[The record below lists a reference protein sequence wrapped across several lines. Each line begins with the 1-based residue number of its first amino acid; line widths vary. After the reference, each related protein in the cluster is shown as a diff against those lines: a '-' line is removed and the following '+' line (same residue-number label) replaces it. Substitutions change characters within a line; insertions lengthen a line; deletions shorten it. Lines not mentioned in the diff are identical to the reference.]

1 MNRTQHIIMLLAFL
15 LATLTACES
24 NDMPIQHADNY
35 DYISFAAQTAKIQTR
50 TDPYE
55 NYSSQKHPANMGV
68 FAHYSANT
76 IPTLVEANS
85 IYSNE
90 AITYDSISG
99 NWTTNNRKRW
109 DDYLG
114 KAQQFLFFAYMPKV
128 EGTSLTATTSTSA
141 DGLSTTCTY
150 SLSFPFAMTQAS
162 TSTGVSTPQAVPAI
176 FDTKEA
182 PIICA
187 TSESKEGTDASGK
200 EYTFQRVVN
209 FRFDQTLAGYKLL
222 FLLDKTM
229 GAIRQFRI
237 KSVTLSGELAT
248 QGTVSRTYTW
258 SEASRSW
265 AAGAITW
272 SNIQRRNFGVGETSL
287 PEFKIPNKDI
297 LLNSTNNTN
306 STGDTKAEEYVQW
319 GPDFFIIPDKE
330 FKPSIKVNYDVVFKD
345 QNQKEVITRE
355 NITSRIILND
365 QNFNNLKPDQGI
377 RYITPIRIL
386 IQPRY
391 LYVLAD
397 QDAYTGHL
405 LIE

>member
-1 MNRTQHIIMLLAFL
+1 MLLAFF

-35 DYISFAAQTAKIQTR
+35 DYISFAAQTAKLQTR
-50 TDPYE
+50 TESYE
-55 NYSSQKHPANMGV
+55 NYSPLKHPDNMGV

-76 IPTLVEANS
+76 IPTLDAANS

-90 AITYDSISG
+90 AITYNSSSG

-128 EGTSLTATTSTSA
+128 EGTSLTATTNTSA

-162 TSTGVSTPQAVPAI
+162 TTTGTSTPQAAPAI

-187 TSESKEGTDASGK
+187 TPESKEGTDAAGK
-200 EYTFQRVVN
+200 EYTFERVVN

-222 FLLDKTM
+222 FQLDKTM

-248 QGTVSRTYTW
+248 QGTVSRTYVW
-258 SEASRSW
+258 SEASRRW
-265 AAGAITW
+265 QAGSITW
-272 SNIQRRNFGVGETSL
+272 SNIQRENFGGTSL
-287 PEFKIPNKDI
+287 PEFQIPNKESI
-297 LLNSTNNTN
+297 LVNNTSNTN
-306 STGDTKAEEYVQW
+306 STGDTKAEDYVQW
-319 GPDFFIIPDKE
+319 GQDFFIIPDKE
-330 FKPSIKVNYDVVFKD
+330 FKPTIKVKYDVVFKD
-345 QNQKEVITRE
+345 QNQDEIITRE
-355 NITSRIILND
+355 DITSSIILND
-365 QNFNNLKPDQGI
+365 QNFSYLNPEQGV

>member
-1 MNRTQHIIMLLAFL
+1 MLLAFL

-35 DYISFAAQTAKIQTR
+35 NYISFAAQTAKIQTR
-50 TDPYE
+50 TIPYE
-55 NYSSQKHPANMGV
+55 NYSPLKHPANMGV
-68 FAHYSANT
+68 FAHYSTNT
-76 IPTLVEANS
+76 IPTLDAANR

-90 AITYDSISG
+90 AITYDNSSG

-162 TSTGVSTPQAVPAI
+162 TTTGVSTSQAAPAI

-182 PIICA
+182 PIICV
-187 TSESKEGTDASGK
+187 TPESKEGTDAAGK
-200 EYTFQRVVN
+200 EYTFDRVVN

-248 QGTVSRTYTW
+248 QGTVSRTYVW

-265 AAGAITW
+265 TAGSITW
-272 SNIQRRNFGVGETSL
+272 SNIQRKNFGETSL
-287 PEFKIPNKDI
+287 PEFQIPNQEESI
-297 LLNSTNNTN
+297 LLNSTNSTNSGN
-306 STGDTKAEEYVQW
+306 STGETKAEEYVQW
-319 GPDFFIIPDKE
+319 GSDFFIIPDKE
-330 FKPSIKVNYDVVFKD
+330 FKPTIKVKYDVVFKD

-355 NITSRIILND
+355 NKTSSIILND
-365 QNFNNLKPDQGI
+365 QNFNNLKTDQGI

>member
-1 MNRTQHIIMLLAFL
+1 MNRIQHIIMLLAFL

-35 DYISFAAQTAKIQTR
+35 NYISFAAQTAKIQTR

-55 NYSSQKHPANMGV
+55 KYSPQKHPANMGV
-68 FAHYSANT
+68 FAHYSNT
-76 IPTLVEANS
+76 NIPTLDAANS

-90 AITYDSISG
+90 AITYDNSSG

-128 EGTSLTATTSTSA
+128 EGTSLTATTSTSV

-150 SLSFPFAMTQAS
+150 SLSFPFAMTQTNA
-162 TSTGVSTPQAVPAI
+162 TTGVSTAPVI
-176 FDTKEA
+176 FETKEA
-182 PIICA
+182 PIIC
-187 TSESKEGTDASGK
+187 TTPESKEGTDAAGK
-200 EYTFQRVVN
+200 EYTFERVVN

-222 FLLDKTM
+222 FQLDKTM

-237 KSVTLSGELAT
+237 KSITLSGELAT
-248 QGTVSRTYTW
+248 QGTVSRTYVW
-258 SEASRSW
+258 SEASRRW
-265 AAGAITW
+265 QAGSITW
-272 SNIQRRNFGVGETSL
+272 SNIQRENFGGTSL
-287 PEFKIPNKDI
+287 PEFQIPNKESI
-297 LLNSTNNTN
+297 LVNNTSNTN
-306 STGDTKAEEYVQW
+306 STGDTKAEDYVQW
-319 GPDFFIIPDKE
+319 GQDFFIIPDKE
-330 FKPSIKVNYDVVFKD
+330 FKPTIKVKYDVVFKD
-345 QNQKEVITRE
+345 QNQDEIITRE
-355 NITSRIILND
+355 DITSSIILND
-365 QNFNNLKPDQGI
+365 QNFSNLKPEQGV